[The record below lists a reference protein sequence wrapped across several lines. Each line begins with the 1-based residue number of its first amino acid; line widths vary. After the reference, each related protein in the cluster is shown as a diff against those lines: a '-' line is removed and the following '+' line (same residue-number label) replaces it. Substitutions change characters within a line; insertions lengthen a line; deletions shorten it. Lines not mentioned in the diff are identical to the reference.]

1 MNAKITFLILTSLT
15 FVSNLYSTFKTLK
28 YWENLIQII
37 GSESN
42 RILCINSSI
51 YHLVSINIDSNP
63 MPTKYFNPNYS
74 STNSDKNCRK
84 YI

>member
-1 MNAKITFLILTSLT
+1 
-15 FVSNLYSTFKTLK
+15 
-28 YWENLIQII
+28 
-37 GSESN
+37 
-42 RILCINSSI
+42 LCINSSI

-63 MPTKYFNPNYS
+63 MPTKYFNPSYS